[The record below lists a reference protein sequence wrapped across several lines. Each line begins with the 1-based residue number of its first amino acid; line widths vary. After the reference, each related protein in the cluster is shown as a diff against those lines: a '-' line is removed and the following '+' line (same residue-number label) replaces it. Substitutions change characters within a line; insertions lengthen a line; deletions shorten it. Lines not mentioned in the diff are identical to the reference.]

1 MSETIRSIGRE
12 VVDADGRR
20 KLVGTPRDIEDCVV
34 GPEGQAVI
42 EGQGFFSGNTTTL
55 QVLAPAGTVIAEG
68 EVVRV
73 RGVDYKVKHV
83 PFDYSVGRRPWLS
96 SHRPRTVFVIER
108 KEG

>member
-1 MSETIRSIGRE
+1 MSEPITVLGRE
-12 VVDADGRR
+12 ELDARGR
-20 KLVGTPRDIEDCVV
+20 LVFRSQPRVIEDCVV
-34 GPEGQAVI
+34 GPQGQAVI
-42 EGQGFFSGNTTTL
+42 EGQGFFSGDTTTL
-55 QVLAPAGTVIAEG
+55 QVLAPPGSVIAEG
-68 EVVRV
+68 EVVQV